1 MKTRGSNKWVF
12 AFAGMVMGMMVFCP
26 AVYGQPKYG
35 GTLVVGS
42 VGDMVGLDPHMVAA
56 ESSIMWLTS
65 IYERLVELNENN
77 LPMPG
82 LAKKW
87 TISNDGLTYTF
98 NLREGVK
105 FHNGREMTAEDVVY
119 SYKRMLDPKT
129 KSPYISHIK
138 NINDFKI
145 LDKYTVQFIMKAPSS
160 TFLIFTANPM
170 YTNAIVPKEE
180 VEKQGG
186 TLNHPVGT
194 GPYKFVEYVPDKHL
208 ILEKF
213 KEYKQPGIP
222 SSGTGGDK
230 PAYIDRIKMLP
241 IKDASVRLMALEKG
255 DIDYDLR
262 VPWEEFDELK
272 KHSEINVYEGPGLA
286 FYFLGFG
293 VNSSSNKFVR
303 QAAFRR
309 AVGYCLDLQ
318 EIVEGSVFGH
328 STPNPS
334 LVSAALPFFSEA
346 HKKGYGKNIGKAKE
360 LLKEVGYDGSPI
372 RLSATKLYLPI
383 YKSVV
388 LIQQMLAE
396 AGINVKLDV
405 MEWPAL
411 LSEALS
417 GKYDM
422 LCIADSGPVD
432 PSMAMRW
439 VHSKRNYVGY
449 KNDKLDAFVE
459 KAEILNDVEARKK
472 LYEQIHEIYLE
483 DAPIIKLFDHSV
495 AMAARKHVKGIRV
508 WPHAANLR
516 YHLMWLDK

>member
-1 MKTRGSNKWVF
+1 MKTKRHFKWMF
-12 AFAGMVMGMMVFCP
+12 AFIGMAVGMMVFCLP
-26 AVYGQPKYG
+26 SHAQPKYG
-35 GTLVVGS
+35 GTMVVGS
-42 VGDMVGLDPHMVAA
+42 VGDLVGLDPHMVSA
-56 ESSIMWLTS
+56 EASIMWLTS
-65 IYERLVELNENN
+65 IYERLIDLNENSS
-77 LPMPG
+77 PMPG

-87 TISNDGLTYTF
+87 TISNDGLIYTF

-138 NINDFKI
+138 NIKDFKI
-145 LDKYTVQFIMKAPSS
+145 LDKYTVQFIMKAPLS
-160 TFLIFTANPM
+160 TFLSFTANPM

-186 TLNHPVGT
+186 TLNRPVGT
-194 GPYKFVEYVPDKHL
+194 GPYKFVEHLPDRHL
-208 ILEKF
+208 IIEKF
-213 KEYKQPGIP
+213 REYKQPGIP

-241 IKDASVRLMALEKG
+241 IKDASVRLMALQKG
-255 DIDYDLR
+255 DIDYNVR
-262 VPWEEFDELK
+262 VPWEEFDQLK
-272 KHSEINVYEGPGLA
+272 KHPEINVYEGPGLA
-286 FYFLGFG
+286 FYFLTFG
-293 VNSSSNKFVR
+293 VKSSENKFIR

-309 AVGYCLDLQ
+309 AVGYCLDLK
-318 EIVEGSVFGH
+318 EVVEGAVLGH

-346 HKKGYGKNIGKAKE
+346 HKKGYGKNIKKAKE

-383 YKSVV
+383 YKSTI
-388 LIQQMLAE
+388 LIEQMLAE
-396 AGINVKLDV
+396 AGINVKVDI
-405 MEWPAL
+405 MEWAAL
-411 LSEALS
+411 LSENRS
-417 GKYDM
+417 GKYD
-422 LCIADSGPVD
+422 LQCYADSGPID

-439 VHSKRNYVGY
+439 VHSKRNDAGY
-449 KNDKLDAFVE
+449 KNDKLDALVE
-459 KAEILNDVEARKK
+459 KAELVNDFEARKK

-495 AMAARKHVKGIRV
+495 GAAARRHLKGIRL
-508 WPHAANLR
+508 WPYGANLR
-516 YHLMWLDK
+516 FHLMWLDK